1 MLSKSELRARVKEK
15 MKNLDYSKKNIMDE
29 KIRNNV
35 YKIPEYIG
43 ADIIFSYVSKE
54 KEVDTLDLIDHSMT
68 QGKIVCV
75 PLTKK
80 EGNSLEARRIDT
92 LNDLRTGN
100 FNILEPKE
108 GTKIVDPKEIEIL
121 FIPGL
126 AFGTGFERLGRGGGY
141 FDRFL
146 LQSTGLKVG
155 LAYEFQIFESLPI
168 QKHDIKMD
176 IIITDER
183 IISHV

>member
-1 MLSKSELRARVKEK
+1 MLSKSELRAAVKEK
-15 MKNLDYSKKNIMDE
+15 MKNLDYSKKIIMDE

-35 YKIPEYIG
+35 YKLPEYMG

-54 KEVDTLDLIDHSMT
+54 KEVGTIDLINHSIT
-68 QGKIVCV
+68 HGKRVCV

-80 EGNSLEARRIDT
+80 EDNSLEAREIDT
-92 LNDLRTGN
+92 LNDLKTGN
-100 FNILEPKE
+100 FNILEPNE
-108 GTKIVDPKEIEIL
+108 NTKIVDPKKIDIL

-126 AFGTGFERLGRGGGY
+126 AFSIGFERLGRGGGY

-146 LQSTGLKVG
+146 LQSSGLKVG
-155 LAYEFQIFESLPI
+155 LAYDFQIFESLPV